1 MTEYTTVFGS
11 LGNYRKGGV
20 EVIDD
25 DAKAYVFSNMFEVAA
40 TSRPYERVAV
50 AKNFEYVIECARAE
64 GTSPWYAAAH
74 DEFVVCLDG
83 KVEVH
88 LVKLDDPDAAVDPES
103 EGAHRLVGLPQ
114 GRKMGRLILGMGH
127 MGLLPFGSAYRF
139 HADQPCTLMIQTI
152 DGPVTVHRWAE
163 ICQTR

>member
-1 MTEYTTVFGS
+1 MTEYTTDYGS
-11 LGNYRKGGV
+11 LSSYRKGRV

-25 DAKAYVFSNMFEVAA
+25 DPKRYVFSNMFEVAA
-40 TSRPYERVAV
+40 RSRPYERVAV
-50 AKNFEYVIECARAE
+50 GKNFEYVIEAVRAE
-64 GTSPWYAAAH
+64 GDSPWYAAAH

-88 LVKLDDPDAAVDPES
+88 LVKLDNPDAAVPPDA
-103 EGAHRLVGLPQ
+103 EGAHLLAELPA

-127 MGLLPFGSAYRF
+127 MGLLPVGAAYRF
-139 HADQPCTLMIQTI
+139 HADTPCTLMIQTI

-163 ICQTR
+163 ICLS